1 MYIVDRGDA
10 DRRPEARMAE
20 HPGGYAEGVPPHG
33 TGGSRG
39 KFLSQTLIQTITW
52 KHFFNVKIENKIA

>member
-20 HPGGYAEGVPPHG
+20 HPGGYAKGVPPHG

-39 KFLSQTLIQTITW
+39 KFLSQTFHIFTFHYHKTTKLRKNW
-52 KHFFNVKIENKIA
+52 